1 MITVKKSV
9 LDNFIKTIVESRSDG
24 NSYSD
29 VTGTMYDNDLD
40 EPIKP
45 SEMMSAQLAVEAPPV
60 DDPEYVPGTKGELGR
75 AAQLIAEEVPED
87 QIEKVYRQLHK
98 ILDSA
103 IDRHEDKNISEE
115 LYESLKILIESD
127 PGDDDEFG
135 DAGDAADQFLKQ
147 HGISDH
153 NIDDDEAIDDF
164 GGAEQAQDSVG
175 FEAGSKGAAIVQAK
189 KIGDENIKQIED
201 YEKLDKEMR
210 SQNIRPSIVDSS
222 KIIEQRLKAV
232 KEASRIAYTDEEV
245 PDTLRTLADAALT
258 WEFNHPDAPQ
268 YIDAVFLAM
277 HAVYEV
283 NYQLIVANHGLKYG
297 GLEIKEKDSGFG
309 KKLDIGIK
317 QPGSPGSREHN
328 AGIMKDIQT
337 KYGLL
342 YDNVI
347 RFRSVFNMTDEEL
360 DTHISK
366 ILKGLNRH
374 NPIFIE
380 AFSRYSEAIKKT
392 GDAAISELATLLRMA
407 YKEDVEKEEVQIDHF
422 IQLFFSRIRVK
433 DYYNLTKFTYHAWKD
448 AENIM
453 RDYPEQI
460 LELMKKSK
468 FYKGGLFK
476 VSHPN
481 IPEKTKDY
489 SQEDMLEAIKVY
501 VKGAV
506 NASIDFHESQIID
519 QEAKKGDYV
528 PDPEVLEKKR
538 VAKQIKK
545 LEKEANPTAYTHIAP
560 LYGFSGES
568 GLRQW
573 VLKFPERKMRMMK
586 FGKTEDDNFPGAKK
600 FVAITDAIYDV
611 VMRNLPLYLTFL
623 KNEEQAEIFT
633 KAFLNL
639 RTKDKK
645 LVGDIGDEE
654 QVRAQMDEFIR
665 IFDIA
670 RDNLRQINATSM
682 ELATE
687 DIAIVAAALE
697 EEEPVPFERLSPYL
711 FQGDMAFTEQEVVDM
726 VKAYMQGMY
735 SIGGAMARSA
745 VGEILSDVITVT
757 DKPWKLAI
765 AQLLQTKYN
774 MDSTTAMSKSEH
786 FMGKKNIPD
795 FDRPN
800 KAKTKEFINLGIG
813 EKEFYEIYAEAVKLY
828 DDIINKKI
836 GEKEN
841 DARTLL
847 SKLKRAE
854 IEGIRS
860 KNPGEQAAIL
870 DAAHDVYPF
879 IIAMGIKSWDDMQLI
894 NAELQRKQAEADELK
909 AQQQL
914 QEALK
919 FYRELERL
927 I

>member
-9 LDNFIKTIVESRSDG
+9 LDSFIKTIVEGRSDG
-24 NSYSD
+24 HSYSD
-29 VTGTMYDNDLD
+29 VTGTMFDVDLD

-45 SEMMSAQLAVEAPPV
+45 SDMMSSQLAVEAPPV

-98 ILDSA
+98 ILDNATDS
-103 IDRHEDKNISEE
+103 HEDSNLSKE

-135 DAGDAADQFLKQ
+135 DVGDAADQFLKQ
-147 HGISDH
+147 HGITDH
-153 NIDDDEAIDDF
+153 NIDDDVTDDF
-164 GGAEQAQDSVG
+164 GGGSSAAG
-175 FEAGSKGAAIVQAK
+175 FKAGTKGAAIVQAK
-189 KIGDENIKQIED
+189 EIGDKNIKQIED
-201 YEKLDKEMR
+201 FEKLDKELR
-210 SQNIRPSIVDSS
+210 SKNVRPAKVDTS
-222 KIIEQRLKAV
+222 KIIERRLAAV

-258 WEFNHPDAPQ
+258 WEFEHPDAPK

-283 NYQLIVANHGLKYG
+283 NYQLIVANHGLEYG
-297 GLEIKEKDSGFG
+297 GLEIREKDTGFG

-317 QPGSPGSREHN
+317 QPGAPGSKEYN
-328 AGIMKDIQT
+328 AGIMKDIQER
-337 KYGLL
+337 YGLL
-342 YDNVI
+342 YNNVI
-347 RFRSVFNMTDEEL
+347 RFRSVFNMSDTEL
-360 DTHISK
+360 DGHITK
-366 ILKGLNRH
+366 ILNGLNTH
-374 NPIFIE
+374 NPIFKE
-380 AFSRYSEAIKKT
+380 AFARYSEAIEKS
-392 GDAAISELATLLRMA
+392 GAAAIKELAALLRMA
-407 YKEDVEKEEVQIDHF
+407 YKEDVEKEEVQVDDF
-422 IQLFFSRIRVK
+422 IQRFFSRIRVN

-448 AENIM
+448 AENIIK
-453 RDYPEQI
+453 DYPGQI

-468 FYKGGLFK
+468 FYRGGVFK
-476 VSHPN
+476 VAHPN

-489 SQEDMLEAIKVY
+489 SSAEMLEAIKVY

-586 FGKTEDDNFPGAKK
+586 FGKSEDDNFPGATK
-600 FVAITDAIYDV
+600 FVEITDAIYDV

-623 KNEEQAEIFT
+623 KNPEEAEIFT
-633 KAFLNL
+633 KAFMQLK
-639 RTKDKK
+639 TKDKK

-670 RDNLRQINATSM
+670 RQNLRQINDVSM
-682 ELATE
+682 ELDTA

-711 FQGDMAFTEQEVVDM
+711 FQGDMAFTEEEIVDM

-735 SIGGAMARSA
+735 SIGGSMARSA

-757 DKPWKLAI
+757 DKPWKIAI
-765 AQLLQTKYN
+765 AQMLQTNYK
-774 MDSTTAMSKSEH
+774 MDNATAMSKAEH

-795 FDRPN
+795 FEKPN
-800 KAKTKEFINLGIG
+800 KSKTKEFINLGIG
-813 EKEFYEIYAEAVKLY
+813 EKEFYEVYAEAIKLY
-828 DDIINKKI
+828 DDIINKKLD
-836 GEKEN
+836 EKEK

-854 IEGIRS
+854 IEGIRN

-894 NAELQRKQAEADELK
+894 NAELARKKEEAQELK

-914 QEALK
+914 KEALRLYK
-919 FYRELERL
+919 LLERL